1 MKLPLPAPI
10 LLSPAPR
17 EVTGSHLVPFSYLA
31 DDFPG
36 GWINSGERFLADSV
50 VPLIVYEDLQE
61 EGRKF
66 SEPALNPK
74 LTTSDVKWK
83 KKIRKN
89 RYELA
94 SVMRPRS

>member
-1 MKLPLPAPI
+1 MKNETTLARPI
-10 LLSPAPR
+10 LLSPARR
-17 EVTGSHLVPFSYLA
+17 EVTRSHLVPCSYLA

-66 SEPALNPK
+66 SEPALNPN
-74 LTTSDVKWK
+74 LTTSDVKWEK
-83 KKIRKN
+83 KSERTDTN
-89 RYELA
+89 
-94 SVMRPRS
+94 